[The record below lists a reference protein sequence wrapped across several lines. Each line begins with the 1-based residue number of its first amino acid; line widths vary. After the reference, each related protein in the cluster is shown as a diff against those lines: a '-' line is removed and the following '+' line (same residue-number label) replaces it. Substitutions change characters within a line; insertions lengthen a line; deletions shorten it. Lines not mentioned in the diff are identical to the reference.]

1 MNSNHMIILL
11 AEDDP
16 NDVFFMQR
24 ALAKAGLSTRLHVVR
39 NGQEALEYLGGL
51 GKFSD
56 RTEFPLPSLLLLDLK
71 MPFVD
76 GFEVLTWT
84 RSQPGLKQLPVVV
97 LTSSSEDRD
106 RERAAEI
113 GATAYFVKPPTREMV
128 AEILGF
134 LERGE
139 ENTVASA

>member
-1 MNSNHMIILL
+1 MSMQSNVILL

-24 ALAKAGLSTRLHVVR
+24 ALDKAGVNLPVRVAR
-39 NGQEALEYLGGL
+39 NGQEAIDYLSGS

-56 RTEFPLPSLLLLDLK
+56 SAGFTLPQLLLLDMK

-76 GFEVLTWT
+76 GFEVLEWV
-84 RSQPGLKQLPVVV
+84 RSQPALKELPVII

-106 RERAAEI
+106 RQRAAEL
-113 GATAYFVKPPTREMV
+113 GAKAYFVKPPTREMV
-128 AEILGF
+128 LQILGF
-134 LERGE
+134 LER
-139 ENTVASA
+139 VSA

>member
-1 MNSNHMIILL
+1 MSPNEIVILL

-24 ALAKAGLSTRLHVVR
+24 ALAKAGINLPLHVVR

-56 RTEFPLPSLLLLDLK
+56 RAVFPLPSLLLLDLK

-76 GFEVLTWT
+76 GFEVLAWA
-84 RSQPGLKQLPVVV
+84 RAQSALKQLPVVV
-97 LTSSSEDRD
+97 LTSSAEDRD
-106 RERAAEI
+106 RQRAAEL
-113 GATAYFVKPPTREMV
+113 GANAYFVKPPTREMV
-128 AEILGF
+128 TEILQF
-134 LERGE
+134 LERPRE
-139 ENTVASA
+139 KAMVSA

>member
-1 MNSNHMIILL
+1 MISNDTIILL

-24 ALAKAGLSTRLHVVR
+24 ALAKAGLSTPLHFVR

-56 RTEFPLPSLLLLDLK
+56 RMEFPLPSLLLLDLK

-76 GFEVLTWT
+76 GFEVLTWA
-84 RSQPGLKQLPVVV
+84 RSQPELKQLPIVV
-97 LTSSSEDRD
+97 LTSSAEDRD
-106 RERAAEI
+106 RQRAAEA
-113 GATAYFVKPPTREMV
+113 GANGYFVKPPTCEMV
-128 AEILGF
+128 SEILALLG
-134 LERGE
+134 RGKE
-139 ENTVASA
+139 DTAVSA